1 MQKIIN
7 VLSIA
12 SFVISTSI
20 AGAGVYVYANKD
32 ALIESAKE
40 KIMKQV
46 GEAATGAVLSLP
58 LSLTYS
64 TPQAPPVSLNLGTP
78 IIELPGCVEFNRAN
92 KESQSLVD
100 DDPKG
105 NVVLC
110 DGSMPSF
117 NPIDFEPEQIILT
130 KPAGVPV
137 IPNTENGTDTDTD
150 AAVPPTG
157 DIPTNTSNIICPP
170 REAPVVGTKVE
181 GGKKK
186 ISGYE
191 IQNNRCVTLYEE
203 VPIINQ
209 VVAGLPSTGAVTTTA
224 SIAVV
229 ATSSALLAKPLADL
243 ILKVIK
249 PTIKT
254 LMKKLQ
260 KLRGKPPKAESRME
274 RILAQR
280 DRNRA
285 IRTLRTALKK

>member
-1 MQKIIN
+1 MEPIPDIDIGTNIN
-7 VLSIA
+7 IRNPQVARIPEF
-12 SFVISTSI
+12 SFPF
-20 AGAGVYVYANKD
+20 
-32 ALIESAKE
+32 L
-40 KIMKQV
+40 
-46 GEAATGAVLSLP
+46 
-58 LSLTYS
+58 YS
-64 TPQAPPVSLNLGTP
+64 TPEAPPVSLSLGTP
-78 IIELPGCVEFNRAN
+78 IIDLPGCVEFNRAN
-92 KESQSLVD
+92 KKSLSLVD
-100 DDPKG
+100 DDENG
-105 NVVLC
+105 NVILC
-110 DGSMPSF
+110 DGTVPNF
-117 NPIDFEPEQIILT
+117 NPIDFEPEQIIMT

-137 IPNTENGTDTDTD
+137 IPNTENKTDKDTDTD

-157 DIPTNTSNIICPP
+157 EIPTNTSNIICPP

-209 VVAGLPSTGAVTTTA
+209 VVASLPSAGAVTTTA

-243 ILKVIK
+243 LLKVIK

-260 KLRGKPPKAESRME
+260 KLRGKPPKVESRME

>member
-1 MQKIIN
+1 MEPIPDIGIKNSIN
-7 VLSIA
+7 IEIA
-12 SFVISTSI
+12 NVSRIPEFSF
-20 AGAGVYVYANKD
+20 
-32 ALIESAKE
+32 
-40 KIMKQV
+40 
-46 GEAATGAVLSLP
+46 P
-58 LSLTYS
+58 LTYQI
-64 TPQAPPVSLNLGTP
+64 PQASPVSLNIGAP
-78 IIELPGCVEFNRAN
+78 VIDLPGCVEFNRAN
-92 KESQSLVD
+92 KKSRQLVD
-100 DDPKG
+100 DDENG

-117 NPIDFEPEQIILT
+117 NPIDFESEQVLKT

-137 IPNTENGTDTDTD
+137 IPNTENTTDSDTD
-150 AAVPPTG
+150 AVAPPTS

-191 IQNNRCVTLYEE
+191 IQDNRCVTLYED

-209 VVAGLPSTGAVTTTA
+209 VVASLPSAGAVTTTA

-260 KLRGKPPKAESRME
+260 KLRGKPPKIESVWE
-274 RILAQR
+274 RKIAQR
-280 DRNRA
+280 DRNQA
-285 IRTLRTALKK
+285 IRALRTALKK

>member
-1 MQKIIN
+1 MEPIPDIGIKNAIN
-7 VLSIA
+7 IEIA
-12 SFVISTSI
+12 AVSRIPEFSF
-20 AGAGVYVYANKD
+20 
-32 ALIESAKE
+32 
-40 KIMKQV
+40 
-46 GEAATGAVLSLP
+46 P
-58 LSLTYS
+58 LTYQI
-64 TPQAPPVSLNLGTP
+64 PQAPPVSLNIGAP
-78 IIELPGCVEFNRAN
+78 VIDLPGCVEFNRAN
-92 KESQSLVD
+92 KKSRQLVD
-100 DDPKG
+100 DDENG

-117 NPIDFEPEQIILT
+117 NPIDFEPEQILKT

-137 IPNTENGTDTDTD
+137 IPNTDNKTDKDTNE
-150 AAVPPTG
+150 AVTPSG

-191 IQNNRCVTLYEE
+191 IQDNRCVTLYED

-209 VVAGLPSTGAVTTTA
+209 VVAALPSTGAVTTTA

-243 ILKVIK
+243 LLKVIK

-260 KLRGKPPKAESRME
+260 KLRGKPPKIESLSE
-274 RILAQR
+274 RRIAQK
-280 DRNRA
+280 DRNQA
-285 IRTLRTALKK
+285 IRALRTALKK

>member
-1 MQKIIN
+1 MEPIPDIGIKNSIN
-7 VLSIA
+7 IEIA
-12 SFVISTSI
+12 DVSRIPEFSF
-20 AGAGVYVYANKD
+20 
-32 ALIESAKE
+32 
-40 KIMKQV
+40 
-46 GEAATGAVLSLP
+46 P
-58 LSLTYS
+58 LTYQI
-64 TPQAPPVSLNLGTP
+64 PQASPVSLNIGAP
-78 IIELPGCVEFNRAN
+78 VIDLPGCVEFNRAN
-92 KESQSLVD
+92 KKSRQLVD
-100 DDPKG
+100 DDENG
-105 NVVLC
+105 NVILC

-117 NPIDFEPEQIILT
+117 NPIDFEPEQVLKT

-137 IPNTENGTDTDTD
+137 IPNTENTTDTDTD
-150 AAVPPTG
+150 AAVPPTS

-181 GGKKK
+181 GGKKT

-191 IQNNRCVTLYEE
+191 IQDNRCVTLYED

-209 VVAGLPSTGAVTTTA
+209 VVASLPSAGAVTTTA

-260 KLRGKPPKAESRME
+260 KLRGKPPKIESLSE
-274 RILAQR
+274 RKIAQR
-280 DRNRA
+280 DRNQA
-285 IRTLRTALKK
+285 IRALRTALKK

>member
-1 MQKIIN
+1 MEPIPDIGIKNSIN
-7 VLSIA
+7 IEIA
-12 SFVISTSI
+12 DVSRIPEFSF
-20 AGAGVYVYANKD
+20 
-32 ALIESAKE
+32 
-40 KIMKQV
+40 
-46 GEAATGAVLSLP
+46 P
-58 LSLTYS
+58 LTYQI
-64 TPQAPPVSLNLGTP
+64 PQASPVSLNIGAP
-78 IIELPGCVEFNRAN
+78 VIDLPGCVEFNRAN
-92 KESQSLVD
+92 KKSRQLVD
-100 DDPKG
+100 DDENG

-117 NPIDFEPEQIILT
+117 NPIDFEPEQVLKT

-137 IPNTENGTDTDTD
+137 IPNTENTTDTDTD

-243 ILKVIK
+243 LLKVIK

>member
-1 MQKIIN
+1 M
-7 VLSIA
+7 
-12 SFVISTSI
+12 
-20 AGAGVYVYANKD
+20 
-32 ALIESAKE
+32 E
-40 KIMKQV
+40 KIPDINIGSNLNIRDLQV
-46 GEAATGAVLSLP
+46 SRIPEFYFP
-58 LSLTYS
+58 LIYS

-92 KESQSLVD
+92 KESESLVD

-137 IPNTENGTDTDTD
+137 IPNTENGTDTDSE
-150 AAVPPTG
+150 APIAPTG

-229 ATSSALLAKPLADL
+229 ATSSALLAKPLAEIL
-243 ILKVIK
+243 LKVIK

-260 KLRGKPPKAESRME
+260 KLLGKNPRKLTQSEIVANQYREKKGLS
-274 RILAQR
+274 
-280 DRNRA
+280 
-285 IRTLRTALKK
+285 ALKEPKKKK

>member
-1 MQKIIN
+1 MEPIPDIIIGTN
-7 VLSIA
+7 INIRNPQVARIPEF
-12 SFVISTSI
+12 SFPFI
-20 AGAGVYVYANKD
+20 
-32 ALIESAKE
+32 
-40 KIMKQV
+40 
-46 GEAATGAVLSLP
+46 
-58 LSLTYS
+58 YS
-64 TPQAPPVSLNLGTP
+64 TPEAPPVSLSLGTP
-78 IIELPGCVEFNRAN
+78 IIDLPGCVEFNRAN
-92 KESQSLVD
+92 KKSLSLVD
-100 DDPKG
+100 DDENG
-105 NVVLC
+105 NVILC
-110 DGSMPSF
+110 DGTVPNF
-117 NPIDFEPEQIILT
+117 NPIDFEPEQIIMT

-137 IPNTENGTDTDTD
+137 IPNTENKTDNDTDTD
-150 AAVPPTG
+150 AAVPSTG
-157 DIPTNTSNIICPP
+157 DIPINTSNIICPP

-209 VVAGLPSTGAVTTTA
+209 VVASLPSAGAVTTTA

-243 ILKVIK
+243 LLKVIK

-260 KLRGKPPKAESRME
+260 KVRGKPPKVESRME

>member
-1 MQKIIN
+1 MEPIPDIGIKGTIN
-7 VLSIA
+7 IEIA
-12 SFVISTSI
+12 DVSRIPEFSFPSTYQI
-20 AGAGVYVYANKD
+20 
-32 ALIESAKE
+32 
-40 KIMKQV
+40 
-46 GEAATGAVLSLP
+46 
-58 LSLTYS
+58 
-64 TPQAPPVSLNLGTP
+64 PQASPVSLNIGAP
-78 IIELPGCVEFNRAN
+78 VIDLPGCVEFNRAN
-92 KESQSLVD
+92 KKSRQLVD
-100 DDPKG
+100 DDENG

-117 NPIDFEPEQIILT
+117 NPIDFEPEQVLKT

-137 IPNTENGTDTDTD
+137 IPNTENKTDNDTDTD
-150 AAVPPTG
+150 AAIPPTG

-191 IQNNRCVTLYEE
+191 IQNNRCVTLYED

-209 VVAGLPSTGAVTTTA
+209 VVASLPSAGAVTTTA

-260 KLRGKPPKAESRME
+260 KLRGKPPKIESLSE
-274 RILAQR
+274 RKIAQR
-280 DRNRA
+280 DRNQA

>member
-1 MQKIIN
+1 MEPIPDIGIKNAIN
-7 VLSIA
+7 IEIA
-12 SFVISTSI
+12 DVSRIPEFSF
-20 AGAGVYVYANKD
+20 
-32 ALIESAKE
+32 
-40 KIMKQV
+40 
-46 GEAATGAVLSLP
+46 P
-58 LSLTYS
+58 LTYQI
-64 TPQAPPVSLNLGTP
+64 PQAPPVSLNIGAP
-78 IIELPGCVEFNRAN
+78 VIDLPGCVEFNRAN
-92 KESQSLVD
+92 KKSRQLVD
-100 DDPKG
+100 DDENG

-117 NPIDFEPEQIILT
+117 NPIDFEPEQIIMT

-137 IPNTENGTDTDTD
+137 IPNTENKTDKDTDE
-150 AAVPPTG
+150 AVTPSG

-181 GGKKK
+181 GGKKE

-191 IQNNRCVTLYEE
+191 IQDNRCVTLYED

-209 VVAGLPSTGAVTTTA
+209 VVAALPSTGAVTTTA

-243 ILKVIK
+243 LLKVIK

-260 KLRGKPPKAESRME
+260 KLRGKPPKIESLSE
-274 RILAQR
+274 RRIAQK
-280 DRNRA
+280 DRNQA
-285 IRTLRTALKK
+285 IRALRTALKK

>member
-1 MQKIIN
+1 METIPDITIGTNLNIRDPQVARIPEF
-7 VLSIA
+7 
-12 SFVISTSI
+12 SF
-20 AGAGVYVYANKD
+20 
-32 ALIESAKE
+32 
-40 KIMKQV
+40 
-46 GEAATGAVLSLP
+46 P
-58 LSLTYS
+58 LTYP
-64 TPQAPPVSLNLGTP
+64 TPQAPPVSLSLGTP
-78 IIELPGCVEFNRAN
+78 IIDLPGCVEYNRAN
-92 KESQSLVD
+92 KESKNLVD

-117 NPIDFEPEQIILT
+117 NPIDFEPEQIVPT
-130 KPAGVPV
+130 KEAKVPV
-137 IPNTENGTDTDTD
+137 IPNTETSKKEKKEDTNENTETPT
-150 AAVPPTG
+150 APTG
-157 DIPTNTSNIICPP
+157 EIPTNTSNIICPP

-209 VVAGLPSTGAVTTTA
+209 VVASLPSAGAVTTTA

-243 ILKVIK
+243 LLKVIK

-260 KLRGKPPKAESRME
+260 KLRGKPPKVESRME

>member
-1 MQKIIN
+1 MEPIPDIGIKNNIN
-7 VLSIA
+7 IEIA
-12 SFVISTSI
+12 AVSRIPEFSF
-20 AGAGVYVYANKD
+20 
-32 ALIESAKE
+32 
-40 KIMKQV
+40 
-46 GEAATGAVLSLP
+46 P
-58 LSLTYS
+58 LTYQI
-64 TPQAPPVSLNLGTP
+64 PQASPVSLNIGAP
-78 IIELPGCVEFNRAN
+78 IIDLPGCVEFNRAN
-92 KESQSLVD
+92 KKSRQLVD
-100 DDPKG
+100 DDENG

-117 NPIDFEPEQIILT
+117 NPIDFEPEQVLKT
-130 KPAGVPV
+130 KPAEVPV
-137 IPNTENGTDTDTD
+137 IPNTENKTDNDTDTD
-150 AAVPPTG
+150 AAIPPTG

-191 IQNNRCVTLYEE
+191 IQDNRCVTLYED

-209 VVAGLPSTGAVTTTA
+209 VVASLPSAGAVTTTA

-260 KLRGKPPKAESRME
+260 KLRGKPPKIESLSE
-274 RILAQR
+274 RKIAQR
-280 DRNRA
+280 DRNQA
-285 IRTLRTALKK
+285 IRALRTALKK

>member
-1 MQKIIN
+1 MEPIPDIGIKNSIN
-7 VLSIA
+7 IEIA
-12 SFVISTSI
+12 DVSRIPEFSF
-20 AGAGVYVYANKD
+20 
-32 ALIESAKE
+32 
-40 KIMKQV
+40 
-46 GEAATGAVLSLP
+46 P
-58 LSLTYS
+58 LTYQI
-64 TPQAPPVSLNLGTP
+64 PQASPVSLNIGAP
-78 IIELPGCVEFNRAN
+78 VIDLPGCVEFNRAN
-92 KESQSLVD
+92 KKSRQLVD
-100 DDPKG
+100 DDENG
-105 NVVLC
+105 NVILC

-117 NPIDFEPEQIILT
+117 NPIDFEPEQVLKT

-137 IPNTENGTDTDTD
+137 IPNTENTTDTDTD
-150 AAVPPTG
+150 AAVPPTS

-181 GGKKK
+181 GGKKT

-191 IQNNRCVTLYEE
+191 IQDNRCVTLYED

-209 VVAGLPSTGAVTTTA
+209 VVASLPSAGAVTTTA

-260 KLRGKPPKAESRME
+260 KLRGKPPKIESRME

>member
-1 MQKIIN
+1 MEPIPDIGIKGTIN
-7 VLSIA
+7 IEIA
-12 SFVISTSI
+12 DVSRIPEFSFPST
-20 AGAGVYVYANKD
+20 Y
-32 ALIESAKE
+32 
-40 KIMKQV
+40 QV
-46 GEAATGAVLSLP
+46 
-58 LSLTYS
+58 
-64 TPQAPPVSLNLGTP
+64 PQASPVSLNIGAP
-78 IIELPGCVEFNRAN
+78 IIDLPGCVEFNRAN
-92 KESQSLVD
+92 KKSRQLVD
-100 DDPKG
+100 DDENG

-117 NPIDFEPEQIILT
+117 NPIDFEPEQVLKT

-150 AAVPPTG
+150 AAIPPTS

-191 IQNNRCVTLYEE
+191 IQNNRCVTLYED

-209 VVAGLPSTGAVTTTA
+209 VVASLPRAGAVTTTA

-260 KLRGKPPKAESRME
+260 KLRGKPPKIESLSE
-274 RILAQR
+274 RRIAQK
-280 DRNRA
+280 DRNQA
-285 IRTLRTALKK
+285 IRALRTALKK

>member
-1 MQKIIN
+1 MEQIPDIDIGSN
-7 VLSIA
+7 LNIR
-12 SFVISTSI
+12 
-20 AGAGVYVYANKD
+20 D
-32 ALIESAKE
+32 L
-40 KIMKQV
+40 QV
-46 GEAATGAVLSLP
+46 ARIPEFYFP
-58 LSLTYS
+58 LTYS

-92 KESQSLVD
+92 KKSESLVD

-117 NPIDFEPEQIILT
+117 NPIDFEPEQILLT
-130 KPAGVPV
+130 KPAEVPV
-137 IPNTENGTDTDTD
+137 IPNTETSKNEEETNEDTG
-150 AAVPPTG
+150 APPPQTG
-157 DIPTNTSNIICPP
+157 DIPINTSNIICPP

-181 GGKKK
+181 GGKKT

-191 IQNNRCVTLYEE
+191 IKNNRCITLYED

-209 VVAGLPSTGAVTTTA
+209 VIASLPSAGAVTTTA

-254 LMKKLQ
+254 VMKKLQ
-260 KLRGKPPKAESRME
+260 KLRGKPPKIESRSE

>member
-1 MQKIIN
+1 MEPIPDIGIKGTIN
-7 VLSIA
+7 IEIA
-12 SFVISTSI
+12 DVSRIPEFSFPSTYQI
-20 AGAGVYVYANKD
+20 
-32 ALIESAKE
+32 
-40 KIMKQV
+40 
-46 GEAATGAVLSLP
+46 
-58 LSLTYS
+58 
-64 TPQAPPVSLNLGTP
+64 PQASPVSLNIGAP
-78 IIELPGCVEFNRAN
+78 VIDLPGCVEFNRAN
-92 KESQSLVD
+92 KKSRQLVD
-100 DDPKG
+100 DDENG

-117 NPIDFEPEQIILT
+117 NPIDFEPEQVLKT

-137 IPNTENGTDTDTD
+137 IPNTENKTDNDTDTD
-150 AAVPPTG
+150 AAIPPTG

-191 IQNNRCVTLYEE
+191 IQNNRCVTLYED

-209 VVAGLPSTGAVTTTA
+209 VVASLPSAGAVTTTA

-260 KLRGKPPKAESRME
+260 KLRGKPPKIESLRERM
-274 RILAQR
+274 IAQR
-280 DRNRA
+280 DRNQA
-285 IRTLRTALKK
+285 IRALRTALKK

>member
-1 MQKIIN
+1 MEPIPDITIGTNLNIRNPQVARIPEF
-7 VLSIA
+7 
-12 SFVISTSI
+12 SF
-20 AGAGVYVYANKD
+20 
-32 ALIESAKE
+32 
-40 KIMKQV
+40 
-46 GEAATGAVLSLP
+46 P
-58 LSLTYS
+58 LTYP
-64 TPQAPPVSLNLGTP
+64 TPQSPPVSLSLGTP
-78 IIELPGCVEFNRAN
+78 IIDLPGCVEYNRAN
-92 KESQSLVD
+92 KESKNLVD

-117 NPIDFEPEQIILT
+117 NPIDFEPERIIPT
-130 KPAGVPV
+130 KAAEVPI
-137 IPNTENGTDTDTD
+137 IPNTETSKKEKEDDTNENTETP
-150 AAVPPTG
+150 ATQTG
-157 DIPTNTSNIICPP
+157 NIPTNTANIICPP
-170 REAPVVGTKVE
+170 REAPVVGTKVD
-181 GGKKK
+181 GGKKT

-191 IQNNRCVTLYEE
+191 IKNNRCITLYED

-209 VVAGLPSTGAVTTTA
+209 VVASLPSAGAVTTTA

-243 ILKVIK
+243 LLKVIK

-260 KLRGKPPKAESRME
+260 KLRGKPPKIESRME

>member
-1 MQKIIN
+1 MEQIPDIGIKNAINIKIADVSRIPEF
-7 VLSIA
+7 
-12 SFVISTSI
+12 SF
-20 AGAGVYVYANKD
+20 
-32 ALIESAKE
+32 
-40 KIMKQV
+40 
-46 GEAATGAVLSLP
+46 P
-58 LSLTYS
+58 LTYQI
-64 TPQAPPVSLNLGTP
+64 PQAPPVSLNIGAP
-78 IIELPGCVEFNRAN
+78 VIDLPGCVEFNRAN
-92 KESQSLVD
+92 KKSRQLVD
-100 DDPKG
+100 DDENG

-117 NPIDFEPEQIILT
+117 NPIDFEPEQVLKT

-137 IPNTENGTDTDTD
+137 IPNTENTTDTDTD

-191 IQNNRCVTLYEE
+191 IQDNRCVTLYED

-209 VVAGLPSTGAVTTTA
+209 VVAALPSTGAVTTTA

-243 ILKVIK
+243 LLKVIK

-260 KLRGKPPKAESRME
+260 KMRGKPPKIESRME

>member
-1 MQKIIN
+1 MEPIPDIGIKNNIN
-7 VLSIA
+7 IEIA
-12 SFVISTSI
+12 DVSRIPEFSF
-20 AGAGVYVYANKD
+20 
-32 ALIESAKE
+32 
-40 KIMKQV
+40 
-46 GEAATGAVLSLP
+46 P
-58 LSLTYS
+58 LTYQI
-64 TPQAPPVSLNLGTP
+64 PQAPPVSLNIGAP
-78 IIELPGCVEFNRAN
+78 VIDLPGCVEFNRAN
-92 KESQSLVD
+92 KKSRQLVD
-100 DDPKG
+100 DDENG

-117 NPIDFEPEQIILT
+117 NPINFEPEQILKT

-137 IPNTENGTDTDTD
+137 IPNTENKTDKDTDE
-150 AAVPPTG
+150 AVTPSG

-170 REAPVVGTKVE
+170 REAPVIGTKVE

-191 IQNNRCVTLYEE
+191 IQDNRCVTLYED

-209 VVAGLPSTGAVTTTA
+209 VVAALPSTGAVTTTA

-243 ILKVIK
+243 LLKVIK

-260 KLRGKPPKAESRME
+260 KLRGKPPKVESRME

>member
-1 MQKIIN
+1 MEPIPDIDIGTNIN
-7 VLSIA
+7 IRNPQVARIPEF
-12 SFVISTSI
+12 SFPFI
-20 AGAGVYVYANKD
+20 
-32 ALIESAKE
+32 
-40 KIMKQV
+40 
-46 GEAATGAVLSLP
+46 
-58 LSLTYS
+58 YS
-64 TPQAPPVSLNLGTP
+64 TPEAPPVSLSLGTP
-78 IIELPGCVEFNRAN
+78 IIDLPGCVEFNRAN
-92 KESQSLVD
+92 KKSLSLVD
-100 DDPKG
+100 DDENG
-105 NVVLC
+105 NVILC
-110 DGSMPSF
+110 DGTVPNF
-117 NPIDFEPEQIILT
+117 NPIDFEPEQIIMT

-137 IPNTENGTDTDTD
+137 IPNTENKTDNDTDTD
-150 AAVPPTG
+150 GAVPPTG

-209 VVAGLPSTGAVTTTA
+209 VVASLPSAGAVTTTA

-243 ILKVIK
+243 LLKIIK

-260 KLRGKPPKAESRME
+260 NLRGKPPKIESRME

>member
-1 MQKIIN
+1 MEPIPDIDIGTNIN
-7 VLSIA
+7 IRNPQVARIPEF
-12 SFVISTSI
+12 SFPFI
-20 AGAGVYVYANKD
+20 
-32 ALIESAKE
+32 
-40 KIMKQV
+40 
-46 GEAATGAVLSLP
+46 
-58 LSLTYS
+58 YS
-64 TPQAPPVSLNLGTP
+64 TPEAPPVSLSLGTP
-78 IIELPGCVEFNRAN
+78 IIDLPGCVEFNRAN
-92 KESQSLVD
+92 KKSLSLVD
-100 DDPKG
+100 DDENG

-110 DGSMPSF
+110 DGTVPNF
-117 NPIDFEPEQIILT
+117 NPIDFEPEQIIMT

-137 IPNTENGTDTDTD
+137 IPNTENKTDNDTDTD
-150 AAVPPTG
+150 GAVPPTG

-209 VVAGLPSTGAVTTTA
+209 VVASLPSAGAVTTTA

-243 ILKVIK
+243 LLKIIK

-260 KLRGKPPKAESRME
+260 NLRGKPPKIESRME

>member
-1 MQKIIN
+1 MEPIPDIGIKGTIN
-7 VLSIA
+7 IEIA
-12 SFVISTSI
+12 DVSRIPEFSF
-20 AGAGVYVYANKD
+20 
-32 ALIESAKE
+32 
-40 KIMKQV
+40 
-46 GEAATGAVLSLP
+46 P
-58 LSLTYS
+58 LTYQI
-64 TPQAPPVSLNLGTP
+64 PQAPPVSLNIGAP
-78 IIELPGCVEFNRAN
+78 VIDLPGCVEFNRAN
-92 KESQSLVD
+92 KKSRQLVD
-100 DDPKG
+100 DDENG

-117 NPIDFEPEQIILT
+117 NPIDFEPEQILKN

-137 IPNTENGTDTDTD
+137 IPNTENKTDTDTD
-150 AAVPPTG
+150 ETVPPSG

-170 REAPVVGTKVE
+170 REAPVIGTKVE

-191 IQNNRCVTLYEE
+191 IQDNRCVTLYED

-209 VVAGLPSTGAVTTTA
+209 VVASLPSAGAVTTTA

-243 ILKVIK
+243 LLKVIK

-260 KLRGKPPKAESRME
+260 KLRGKPPKIESLYE
-274 RILAQR
+274 RQVAQR
-280 DRNRA
+280 DRNQA
-285 IRTLRTALKK
+285 IKALRTALKK

>member
-1 MQKIIN
+1 MEQIPDIDIGSN
-7 VLSIA
+7 LNIR
-12 SFVISTSI
+12 
-20 AGAGVYVYANKD
+20 D
-32 ALIESAKE
+32 L
-40 KIMKQV
+40 QV
-46 GEAATGAVLSLP
+46 ARIPEFYFP
-58 LSLTYS
+58 LTYS

-92 KESQSLVD
+92 KESKSLVD

-117 NPIDFEPEQIILT
+117 NPIDFEPEQILKT

-137 IPNTENGTDTDTD
+137 IPNTENKTENDTDTD

-157 DIPTNTSNIICPP
+157 DIPINTSNIICPP
-170 REAPVVGTKVE
+170 REAPVVGTKVD
-181 GGKKK
+181 GGKKT

-191 IQNNRCVTLYEE
+191 IQNNRCITLYED

-209 VVAGLPSTGAVTTTA
+209 VVASLPSAGAVTTTA

-229 ATSSALLAKPLADL
+229 ATSSALFAKPLAEL
-243 ILKVIK
+243 LLKAIK

-260 KLRGKPPKAESRME
+260 KLLGKNPRKLTQSEIAANQYREKKGLP
-274 RILAQR
+274 
-280 DRNRA
+280 
-285 IRTLRTALKK
+285 ALKEPKKKKEKK

>member
-1 MQKIIN
+1 MEPIPDIGIKNSIN
-7 VLSIA
+7 IEIA
-12 SFVISTSI
+12 DVSRIPEFSF
-20 AGAGVYVYANKD
+20 
-32 ALIESAKE
+32 
-40 KIMKQV
+40 
-46 GEAATGAVLSLP
+46 P
-58 LSLTYS
+58 LTYQI
-64 TPQAPPVSLNLGTP
+64 PQASPVSLNIGAP
-78 IIELPGCVEFNRAN
+78 VIDLPGCVEFNRAN
-92 KESQSLVD
+92 KKSRQLVD
-100 DDPKG
+100 DDENG
-105 NVVLC
+105 NVILC

-117 NPIDFEPEQIILT
+117 NPIDFEPEQVLKT

-137 IPNTENGTDTDTD
+137 IPNTENKTDNDTDTD

-157 DIPTNTSNIICPP
+157 DIPINTSNIICPP

-191 IQNNRCVTLYEE
+191 IQNNRCVTLYED

-209 VVAGLPSTGAVTTTA
+209 VVASLPSAGAVTTTA

-243 ILKVIK
+243 LLKVIK

-260 KLRGKPPKAESRME
+260 KMRGKPPKIESRME

>member
-1 MQKIIN
+1 METIPDIGIKGTIN
-7 VLSIA
+7 IEIA
-12 SFVISTSI
+12 DVSRIPEFSFPSTYQ
-20 AGAGVYVYANKD
+20 VPQ
-32 ALIESAKE
+32 ES
-40 KIMKQV
+40 
-46 GEAATGAVLSLP
+46 
-58 LSLTYS
+58 
-64 TPQAPPVSLNLGTP
+64 PVSLNIGAP
-78 IIELPGCVEFNRAN
+78 VIDLPGCVEFNRAN
-92 KESQSLVD
+92 KKSRQLVD
-100 DDPKG
+100 DDENG

-117 NPIDFEPEQIILT
+117 NPIDFEPEQVLKT

-137 IPNTENGTDTDTD
+137 IPNTENSTDTDTD
-150 AAVPPTG
+150 AAIPPTG

-191 IQNNRCVTLYEE
+191 IQNNRCVTLYED

-209 VVAGLPSTGAVTTTA
+209 VVASLPSAGAVTTTA

-260 KLRGKPPKAESRME
+260 KLRGKPPKIESLSE
-274 RILAQR
+274 RKIAQR
-280 DRNRA
+280 DRNQA
-285 IRTLRTALKK
+285 IRALRTALKK

>member
-1 MQKIIN
+1 MEPIPDIGIKGTIN
-7 VLSIA
+7 IEIA
-12 SFVISTSI
+12 DVSRIPEFSF
-20 AGAGVYVYANKD
+20 
-32 ALIESAKE
+32 
-40 KIMKQV
+40 
-46 GEAATGAVLSLP
+46 P
-58 LSLTYS
+58 LTYQI
-64 TPQAPPVSLNLGTP
+64 PQASPVSLNIGAP
-78 IIELPGCVEFNRAN
+78 VIDLPGCVEFNRAN
-92 KESQSLVD
+92 KKSRQLVD
-100 DDPKG
+100 DDENG

-117 NPIDFEPEQIILT
+117 NPIDFEPEQVLKT

-170 REAPVVGTKVE
+170 REAPIVGTKVE

-191 IQNNRCVTLYEE
+191 IQNNRCVTLYED

-209 VVAGLPSTGAVTTTA
+209 VVASLPSAGAVTTTA

-260 KLRGKPPKAESRME
+260 KLRGKPPKIESLRERM
-274 RILAQR
+274 IAQR
-280 DRNRA
+280 DRNQA

>member
-1 MQKIIN
+1 MEPIPDIDIGTNIN
-7 VLSIA
+7 IRNPQVARIPEF
-12 SFVISTSI
+12 SFPFI
-20 AGAGVYVYANKD
+20 
-32 ALIESAKE
+32 
-40 KIMKQV
+40 
-46 GEAATGAVLSLP
+46 
-58 LSLTYS
+58 YS
-64 TPQAPPVSLNLGTP
+64 TPEAPPVSLSLGTP
-78 IIELPGCVEFNRAN
+78 IIDLPGCVEFNRAN
-92 KESQSLVD
+92 KKSLSLVD
-100 DDPKG
+100 DDENG
-105 NVVLC
+105 NVILC
-110 DGSMPSF
+110 DGTVPNF
-117 NPIDFEPEQIILT
+117 NPIDFEPEQIIMT

-137 IPNTENGTDTDTD
+137 IPNTENKTDNDTDTD
-150 AAVPPTG
+150 AAVPSTG
-157 DIPTNTSNIICPP
+157 DIPINTSNIICPP

-209 VVAGLPSTGAVTTTA
+209 VVASLPSAGAVTTTA

-243 ILKVIK
+243 LLKVIK

-260 KLRGKPPKAESRME
+260 KVRGKPPKVESRME

>member
-1 MQKIIN
+1 MEPIPDIGIKNSIN
-7 VLSIA
+7 IEIA
-12 SFVISTSI
+12 DVSRIPEFSF
-20 AGAGVYVYANKD
+20 
-32 ALIESAKE
+32 
-40 KIMKQV
+40 
-46 GEAATGAVLSLP
+46 P
-58 LSLTYS
+58 LTYQI
-64 TPQAPPVSLNLGTP
+64 PQASPVSLNIGAP
-78 IIELPGCVEFNRAN
+78 VIDLPGCVEFNRAN
-92 KESQSLVD
+92 KKSRQLVD
-100 DDPKG
+100 DDENG
-105 NVVLC
+105 NVILC

-117 NPIDFEPEQIILT
+117 NPIDFEPEQVLKT

-137 IPNTENGTDTDTD
+137 IPNTENKTDNDTDTD

-157 DIPTNTSNIICPP
+157 DIPINTSNIICPP

-191 IQNNRCVTLYEE
+191 IQDNRCVTLYED

-209 VVAGLPSTGAVTTTA
+209 VVASLPSAGAVTTTA

-243 ILKVIK
+243 LLKVIK

-260 KLRGKPPKAESRME
+260 KMRGKPPKIESRME

>member
-1 MQKIIN
+1 MEPIPDIGIKGTIN
-7 VLSIA
+7 IEIA
-12 SFVISTSI
+12 NVSRIPEFSF
-20 AGAGVYVYANKD
+20 
-32 ALIESAKE
+32 
-40 KIMKQV
+40 
-46 GEAATGAVLSLP
+46 P
-58 LSLTYS
+58 LTYQI
-64 TPQAPPVSLNLGTP
+64 PQAPPISLNIGAP
-78 IIELPGCVEFNRAN
+78 VIDLPGCVEFNRAN
-92 KESQSLVD
+92 KKSRQLVD
-100 DDPKG
+100 DDENG

-117 NPIDFEPEQIILT
+117 NPINFEPEQILKT
-130 KPAGVPV
+130 KPAGIPV
-137 IPNTENGTDTDTD
+137 IPNTDNKSDTDTDTT
-150 AAVPPTG
+150 APPTG

-209 VVAGLPSTGAVTTTA
+209 VVASLPSAGAVTTTA

-243 ILKVIK
+243 LLKVIK

-280 DRNRA
+280 DRIRA

>member
-1 MQKIIN
+1 MEPIPDIGIKGTIN
-7 VLSIA
+7 IEIA
-12 SFVISTSI
+12 DVSRIPEFSFPST
-20 AGAGVYVYANKD
+20 Y
-32 ALIESAKE
+32 
-40 KIMKQV
+40 QV
-46 GEAATGAVLSLP
+46 
-58 LSLTYS
+58 
-64 TPQAPPVSLNLGTP
+64 PQASPVSLNIGAP
-78 IIELPGCVEFNRAN
+78 VIDLPGCVEFNRAN
-92 KESQSLVD
+92 KKSRQLVD
-100 DDPKG
+100 DDENG

-117 NPIDFEPEQIILT
+117 NPIDFEPEQVLKT

-137 IPNTENGTDTDTD
+137 IPNTDNTTDTDTD
-150 AAVPPTG
+150 AAVPPTS

-181 GGKKK
+181 GGKRK

-191 IQNNRCVTLYEE
+191 IQNNRCVTLYED

-209 VVAGLPSTGAVTTTA
+209 VVASLPSAGAVTTTA

-260 KLRGKPPKAESRME
+260 KLRGKPPKIESLRERM
-274 RILAQR
+274 IAQR
-280 DRNRA
+280 DRNQA
-285 IRTLRTALKK
+285 IRALRTALKK